1 MIPAGDGTATDAATD
16 GTVLGAVGDIVEDV
30 VVRLLEDINVASDT
44 QSVVTRRR
52 GGSAANVVA
61 AACLA
66 GGRARFIGGLGDDMT
81 GDWLTA
87 QLVAAGA
94 EVVGH
99 RHGRTGT
106 IVVLLDPNGERTML
120 ADRAASVELT
130 DPEPAWLDG
139 LHTLHIPYYSLVG
152 EPLATTTA
160 TLAAWARQRGIRVSI
175 DTSSAALLQHD
186 GPAVALAR
194 IAALHPA
201 VVLANELE
209 AATLGPQL
217 HPDHLGGAVVVV
229 KQGPEPAIV
238 LQRGASPVQ
247 VPALDVSDVLDTTG
261 AGDAFAAG
269 FLLALADGLD
279 PVAATRR
286 GHEVAAAAV
295 RRASAAAGA

>member
-1 MIPAGDGTATDAATD
+1 VIQAGDGTATDAATD

-160 TLAAWARQRGIRVSI
+160 TLAAWAHERGIRVSI

>member
-160 TLAAWARQRGIRVSI
+160 TLAAWAHERGIRVSI